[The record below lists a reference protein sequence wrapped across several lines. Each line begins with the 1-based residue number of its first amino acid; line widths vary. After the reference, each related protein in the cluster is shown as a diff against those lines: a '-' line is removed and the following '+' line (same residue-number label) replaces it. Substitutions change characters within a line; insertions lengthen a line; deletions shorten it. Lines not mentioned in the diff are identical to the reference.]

1 MKNIHII
8 IICSDIMK
16 KYYIA
21 SCSVVAIITFSE
33 QETDDSEQIL
43 AKKFKL
49 VVYFHFLVVKIIF

>member
-1 MKNIHII
+1 MRNIHI

-16 KYYIA
+16 KYYIV

-33 QETDDSEQIL
+33 QEIDDSEQIL

>member
-1 MKNIHII
+1 MKNIHI

-33 QETDDSEQIL
+33 QEIDDSEQIL
-43 AKKFKL
+43 AKSSNW
-49 VVYFHFLVVKIIF
+49 